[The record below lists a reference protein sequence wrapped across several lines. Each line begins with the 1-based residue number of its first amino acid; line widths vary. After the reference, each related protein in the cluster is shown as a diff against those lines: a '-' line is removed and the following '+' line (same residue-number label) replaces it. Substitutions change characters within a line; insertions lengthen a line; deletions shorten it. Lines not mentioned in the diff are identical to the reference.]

1 MSGNIF
7 QAQKQAYTFVDSW
20 KFLEHIL
27 GAQTSDTS
35 VSKMLWLRLFWPQ
48 LSATVPRGYDSSIK
62 FFQTQAYIYTAE
74 KQLRRT
80 ALQER
85 EEEKD

>member
-1 MSGNIF
+1 
-7 QAQKQAYTFVDSW
+7 
-20 KFLEHIL
+20 
-27 GAQTSDTS
+27 
-35 VSKMLWLRLFWPQ
+35 MLWLRLFWPQ

-80 ALQER
+80 VLQER